1 MRTCTRHKFEGLLLL
16 LAAMLAGGPVSAQ
29 TTDFSGEWNTL
40 NHEDSDER
48 VPGPPLGYY
57 LGLPLNEAG
66 RWRAESNAESIWGLP
81 EFQCRPHPAPYQWRA
96 QGGVQ
101 FRKEIDPVSRE
112 LTAYHVQYQRSL
124 DRPIYMDGRPHP
136 SRFAAHS
143 WSGFST
149 GRFIGNILEVKTT
162 HLKESYFRRNGAPF
176 SDKATMAEYVI
187 RHGNYLTVMMVLE
200 DPVYL
205 SQPFVQTTN
214 YQLNL
219 HAQMQFYPCTII
231 DENSSTKNVPH
242 YLPGQNPYLTEFA
255 DAYGIP
261 QEAARGGAETMNP
274 EYRLKI
280 RRPSN
285 LR

>member
-1 MRTCTRHKFEGLLLL
+1 MISLNRSTIMGYLFV
-16 LAAMLAGGPVSAQ
+16 LAAALLGAPAFAQ
-29 TTDFSGEWNTL
+29 TTDFSGEWTTL

-48 VPGPPLGYY
+48 VPGPPLGDH

-66 RWRAESNAESIWGLP
+66 RLKAETNAESIWGLP

-136 SRFAAHS
+136 SKYAAHS

-149 GRFIGNILEVKTT
+149 GKFVGNVLEVKTT
-162 HLKESYFRRNGAPF
+162 HLKESYFRRNGAFF
-176 SDKATMAEYVI
+176 SDKATMTEYFM
-187 RHGNYLTVMMVLE
+187 RHGNYLTIVMILE

-205 SQPFVQTTN
+205 SEPFIQTTN

-219 HAQMQFYPCTII
+219 HTQMQFYPCTII
-231 DENSSTKNVPH
+231 DENGSTKDVPH
-242 YLPGQNPYLTEFA
+242 YLPGQNPHLSEFA
-255 DAYGIP
+255 EERGIP
-261 QEAARGGAETMNP
+261 PEAARGGAETMYP
-274 EYRLKI
+274 EYRLRI
-280 RRPSN
+280 RK
-285 LR
+285 